1 MQPSLTVHFEPKPKP
16 PHKVCSTQHTK
27 SIQKPPLDAAA
38 GRRPKRR
45 PLSSARR
52 PYRFAPRLRVTQLT
66 KGKTTTKRKR
76 QAAAENSKSRP
87 ALPCRGVL
95 IFTHSSLFR
104 RSSRRFVVR
113 ARLSVP
119 REQKENSG
127 GKPRVQVAFFRADFL
142 ATGFLCCADF
152 CKRRGRRVCVRENR
166 EQNFACCVNNS
177 FPGGNSR
184 DKGFPRVGP
193 GGLA

>member
-1 MQPSLTVHFEPKPKP
+1 M
-16 PHKVCSTQHTK
+16 
-27 SIQKPPLDAAA
+27 
-38 GRRPKRR
+38 
-45 PLSSARR
+45 
-52 PYRFAPRLRVTQLT
+52 
-66 KGKTTTKRKR
+66 
-76 QAAAENSKSRP
+76 
-87 ALPCRGVL
+87 
-95 IFTHSSLFR
+95 
-104 RSSRRFVVR
+104 R

-166 EQNFACCVNNS
+166 EQNFACCVNNN

-184 DKGFPRVGP
+184 DKGFPRVDP
-193 GGLA
+193 GGLARRAFPSAERKKSAPRRKRGYCDWCVSVR